1 MTRHRGPKIRS
12 DRSRSL
18 ISFLVSTLVV
28 AGALPLLGLTTGI
41 TVDPANGQQVV
52 TLLYLVYWP
61 VYTAIY
67 VFWSA
72 RTYSRLDAEPL
83 RRSAILDERD
93 RRNVF
98 VRTIG
103 ATGIID
109 TAMSA
114 AVVAVFVTIVI
125 AQQPV
130 MRSEPLYVALTFLT
144 VAASWTQMMFS
155 FALSYMRLAART
167 SEAEHFRFSLPGPAR
182 FPDYLTL
189 ASLVS
194 SMAATTPAEMLSPA
208 AWRLV
213 RVNVLVAFGF
223 NSVIVA
229 MMVSLL
235 FGGFLA

>member
-1 MTRHRGPKIRS
+1 MTRHGGPKVRS

-18 ISFLVSTLVV
+18 ISFLVSSLVV
-28 AGALPLLGLTTGI
+28 VGTLPLLALTTG
-41 TVDPANGQQVV
+41 VALDPNDGRQIV

-61 VYTAIY
+61 AYTVIY
-67 VFWSA
+67 VAWSA
-72 RTYSRLDAEPL
+72 RTYVRLDSEPL
-83 RRSAILDERD
+83 RRSALIDERD
-93 RRNVF
+93 HRNVF
-98 VRTIG
+98 TRTLG
-103 ATGIID
+103 AAGVAD
-109 TAMSA
+109 TAMSG
-114 AVVAVFVTIVI
+114 AVVAVFVTIFI

-130 MRSEPLYVALTFLT
+130 MREEPIYVALTFLT

-167 SEAEHFRFSLPGPAR
+167 SETEHFRFSLPGPAR

-213 RVNVLVAFGF
+213 RANVLVAFGF

-235 FGGFLA
+235 FGGFLS